1 VSFIQ
6 GLHGVLA
13 IALLCSLLF
22 IEEVG
27 VPLPVPGELTLIA
40 AGLLIAAGG
49 LDPWLFVPLAVASC
63 LAGSLTGYSWARLVG
78 EHGLRAA
85 AARLHQTKRLD
96 RVTVRLKTAGPLRIG
111 FSRLLPGLRVY
122 TTLVA
127 GAGGVDRST
136 FLIGVGPATVVW
148 VAIFLVVGVVAG
160 VPAER
165 FLGQVQG
172 LLLQGGVLI
181 VLGAGA
187 YLGIRRVPEHSLVAL
202 AGLSPGL
209 RALLAAGVDVAMIG
223 TVVAGV
229 LAIVRPLTSLGA
241 TAGWLDILVVVIVI
255 AGFYSVATRAGRR
268 ATPGERLLD
277 ASYLTQRAPDAAR
290 RNLRALT
297 RALVEGA
304 SVRPRPDVVRA
315 AAMFRT
321 LGDARWLRMAQL
333 LLAGDHSPEEVAG
346 ELQVSAYEAV
356 HGLKELQMARLAVI
370 RETPEG
376 ERYAIASDRVRL
388 AVAEMLDQARP
399 DDGQGPER

>member
-1 VSFIQ
+1 MSFIQ
-6 GLHGVLA
+6 GLHGVVA
-13 IALLCSLLF
+13 IVLLCSLLF
-22 IEEVG
+22 VEEVG
-27 VPLPVPGELTLIA
+27 VPLPIPGELTLIA
-40 AGLLIAAGG
+40 AGILIAAGG

-85 AARLHQTKRLD
+85 AARLHQTRRLD
-96 RVTVRLKTAGPLRIG
+96 RVTVRLKEAGPLQIA
-111 FSRLLPGLRVY
+111 FSRLLPGFRVY

-148 VAIFLVVGVVAG
+148 VAIFLVLGVVAG
-160 VPAER
+160 VPVER

-181 VLGAGA
+181 VLGVGT
-187 YLGIRRVPEHSLVAL
+187 YFGIRRVPEHSLAAV

-255 AGFYSVATRAGRR
+255 VGFYSVATRAGRR

-277 ASYLTQRAPDAAR
+277 ASYLTQRSPDAVR
-290 RNLRALT
+290 RNLRALA
-297 RALVEGA
+297 RVLVEGA
-304 SVRPRPDVVRA
+304 TVRPRPDIVRV

-321 LGDARWLRMAQL
+321 LGHPRQLRVAQL
-333 LLAGDHSPEEVAG
+333 LLAGDRSPEEVAG
-346 ELQVSAYEAV
+346 ELQLPAPEAV
-356 HGLKELQMARLAVI
+356 YTLKELEIAGVAVV
-370 RETPEG
+370 RETAAG
-376 ERYAIASDRVRL
+376 ERYAIASDHIRI
-388 AVAEMLDQARP
+388 AVAEMLDQAEP
-399 DDGQGPER
+399 GEGLA